1 MRILVSATFNWK
13 KERSMQVVLGGGMQ
27 RDGIFKKGACKLT
40 REKVKRWGM
49 EMDEQQCLPK
59 GFIFLK

>member
-49 EMDEQQCLPK
+49 ERDEQQCLPK